1 EGWRGKSVADESTL
15 MDEGHP
21 HKVTNIRVSF
31 KGLFD
36 LLRDHPDVVHVV
48 DDAEALLADKHAV
61 SVLRSALWGQVDTD
75 GKQRR
80 LVTWVTNKHPEEV
93 VFVGGLILIGNVPFG
108 TSPDLRALQTRVP

>member
-1 EGWRGKSVADESTL
+1 MTDEDLLATLEAKLQLVRDRVVAVAEGYAPGLLLFGEGGGGKSYAVETTL
-15 MDEGHP
+15 RAQGHP
-21 HKVTNIRVSF
+21 HKVTNSRVTC

-75 GKQRR
+75 GKQR
-80 LVTWVTNKHPEEV
+80 
-93 VFVGGLILIGNVPFG
+93 
-108 TSPDLRALQTRVP
+108 